1 MSLFDQIRGAIDNPN
16 QQASSSQLGTIL
28 DAVQQLSS
36 NHNTDSSTVQSAASI
51 VGKYVRSSLQ
61 HMFALLSNKSEKVA
75 GNSKHRKQS
84 I

>member
-28 DAVQQLSS
+28 DTVQQLSS
-36 NHNTDSSTVQSAASI
+36 NHNTDSSIIPIRVPYNLLLRLSAN
-51 VGKYVRSSLQ
+51 
-61 HMFALLSNKSEKVA
+61 MFALLSNKSEKVA